1 MAALREEVRPATA
14 ARAAISD
21 ATEPGSL
28 AVPLPERAD
37 NKQEAALA
45 PDLPEHRPEGLS
57 PAGLQSA
64 FPAPRLGKEKR
75 LWEAAARSRSK
86 DALMAYL
93 RAYPQGAYAPL
104 ARERLAS
111 LKAGPAEPKARAP
124 AKPPKHD
131 TGTVATA
138 DQNPQPPQP
147 KPPAPRTPPG
157 VRWPSSDEPFVDPMP
172 GAH

>member
-1 MAALREEVRPATA
+1 MAALREESRPAA
-14 ARAAISD
+14 ARAPISD

-37 NKQEAALA
+37 KAETGLA
-45 PDLPEHRPEGLS
+45 PELPERRPEGLS
-57 PAGLQSA
+57 RAGLQSA

-93 RAYPQGAYAPL
+93 RAYPEGAYALL

-111 LKAGPAEPKARAP
+111 LKPGPAEPKVWGA
-124 AKPPKHD
+124 AKPPKHE
-131 TGTVATA
+131 TGTVVTA
-138 DQNPQPPQP
+138 DQNPQTPPP
-147 KPPAPRTPPG
+147 KPSAPRSAPG